1 MCEYCVYV
9 LCVTISQP
17 AAENPPD
24 QGVLCVEYD
33 TTTTA
38 TTTTTTTNNN
48 INDYSNSNS
57 NNSNNDDNNM
67 CVLCI
72 CTV

>member
-38 TTTTTTTNNN
+38 TTTTTTNNN